1 MLDDCEE
8 SKDDKKTTSFLQK
21 KNSKNTKKIQ
31 HVQARP
37 ISGKLQ
43 NNEKESSTHIHINY
57 DESTQKLNSNPFKK
71 ATKTPQVEFMLDSIV
86 KRVQGLDTDKKKI
99 VTQVIE
105 EIQKGNKNV
114 NELLKYEFLYRNNE
128 LDFFQDTS

>member
-1 MLDDCEE
+1 
-8 SKDDKKTTSFLQK
+8 
-21 KNSKNTKKIQ
+21 
-31 HVQARP
+31 
-37 ISGKLQ
+37 
-43 NNEKESSTHIHINY
+43 
-57 DESTQKLNSNPFKK
+57 
-71 ATKTPQVEFMLDSIV
+71 MLDSIM

-128 LDFFQDTS
+128 LEFFYDTS

>member
-21 KNSKNTKKIQ
+21 KNPKNTKKIQ

-71 ATKTPQVEFMLDSIV
+71 TTKTPQVEFMLDSIV

-105 EIQKGNKNV
+105 EIQKGNKDV
-114 NELLKYEFLYRNNE
+114 NELLKYEFLYRNNDLE
-128 LDFFQDTS
+128 FFQDTS

>member
-1 MLDDCEE
+1 MDG
-8 SKDDKKTTSFLQK
+8 SKTRFKGMPWFQK

-71 ATKTPQVEFMLDSIV
+71 ATKTP
-86 KRVQGLDTDKKKI
+86 
-99 VTQVIE
+99 
-105 EIQKGNKNV
+105 
-114 NELLKYEFLYRNNE
+114 
-128 LDFFQDTS
+128 